1 MLKKVKDY
9 IMKNEMISPGD
20 VILAGVSG
28 GGDSMAMLGILR
40 ELKAEMDFT
49 LLAVHVHHG
58 IRGKEADRDAVLVEN
73 TCKKWGIEC
82 ITYCYDVP
90 ALAKEWKEGHE
101 ETGRRVREE
110 AFEKAGEE
118 FLDRKSVV

>member
-1 MLKKVKDY
+1 MEKIKEVHNGR
-9 IMKNEMISPGD
+9 KNAEESKRLHNEKRNDFSGD

-73 TCKKWGIEC
+73 TCKNG
-82 ITYCYDVP
+82 
-90 ALAKEWKEGHE
+90 G
-101 ETGRRVREE
+101 
-110 AFEKAGEE
+110 
-118 FLDRKSVV
+118 